1 MNPTKETT
9 EIFMQEIEKYE
20 HMDENSM
27 EAGTVKNYIEQLSRI
42 PYNVQSQEVFDL
54 EFAQKI
60 MDEEHYGM
68 KEVKDA
74 IL

>member
-1 MNPTKETT
+1 
-9 EIFMQEIEKYE
+9 
-20 HMDENSM
+20 M
-27 EAGTVKNYIEQLSRI
+27 EAGIIKNYIEELSKI
-42 PYNVQSQEVFDL
+42 PYNVKSEEIFDL
-54 EFAQKI
+54 EFAQKV